1 MIPYQSTLKA
11 PAKRLVLFVADG
23 LRADKFYELDE
34 HGKTRAP
41 YLRDL
46 IETKASWGVSHTRVP
61 TESRPGH
68 VALIAGF
75 YEDVSAVAKGW
86 KENPVEFDS
95 TFNESR
101 YTWAWGSPDIL
112 PMFAKGASGDHVF
125 TSMYEDVA
133 EDFANEDAAKLDTW
147 VFNEV
152 RNFFSA
158 ARNNETL
165 KRMLHEE
172 KIVFFFH
179 LLGIDTNGHAH
190 RPTSKE
196 YLRNIAVVDKGV
208 KEMENVI
215 EEFYGHDHGTA
226 FVLTADHGMTNWG
239 SHGAGH
245 PHETLTPLVA
255 WGAGVQG
262 PMAPVRSVDIVEETI
277 RWNLGH
283 LKRIDVNQA
292 DIAPLM
298 TSLIGVPFPLNSVGI
313 LPLDYLNNSEQYL
326 AENLFMNSQQ
336 ILAQYDVKELFRK
349 ETSLWFQPFSSL
361 AGAKKTGMIR
371 DIKEFMRATKYKEAE
386 SLSRDLI
393 NLALE
398 GLNYYQNYDR
408 VFLNLVVTLGFLGWI
423 LCIILQI
430 VEDHSEVIKE
440 ASKLG
445 KENLQPLVKTAPLD
459 TATLV
464 LAFLAVILLIIQ
476 KAPWMYYSYC
486 LMPLVFWNR
495 IAKRL
500 HVVRAAWS
508 YIREKQLQHRVLF
521 TFLFGSFSLEILVMS
536 FFRREILSVGLVCL
550 ALWPFTTQL
559 YKTCTPSV
567 AGWMSLSFALS
578 VFPLLPVVGREA
590 NYFLVTAAGFLTLII
605 FCSLLFYVS
614 TVSQLMN
621 TELTKSCKILL
632 LQALLTALAIYIVN
646 STAAS
651 LKRKLGLPL
660 VNQLGSWTILVSS
673 FLLPL
678 INSSNLTIRLSSI
691 AMAFS
696 SLYLLMSTAY
706 ESLFLLVLSLLM
718 GAWLLSEHK
727 LSGKTLD
734 ALLETQ
740 LSNASSTTTYQP
752 AWKALT
758 RGMDAPVMRKLTLED
773 LRCAYFFV
781 FFIVVAFFGTGN
793 IASINSFDPAS
804 VYCFLTVFSPF
815 VMGSLLLC
823 KVLIPFVIVTCA
835 FDAIHVVLS
844 IPVQSLVLVVL
855 VMTDLM
861 GLHFFFLVQDS
872 GSWLD
877 IGTSISHFVIM
888 MAFII
893 FLLPIFGLARL
904 FTGASLPFRTSKKI
918 A

>member
-1 MIPYQSTLKA
+1 MIHPTLSIG
-11 PAKRLVLFVADG
+11 P
-23 LRADKFYELDE
+23 
-34 HGKTRAP
+34 
-41 YLRDL
+41 
-46 IETKASWGVSHTRVP
+46 
-61 TESRPGH
+61 
-68 VALIAGF
+68 
-75 YEDVSAVAKGW
+75 
-86 KENPVEFDS
+86 
-95 TFNESR
+95 
-101 YTWAWGSPDIL
+101 
-112 PMFAKGASGDHVF
+112 
-125 TSMYEDVA
+125 
-133 EDFANEDAAKLDTW
+133 
-147 VFNEV
+147 
-152 RNFFSA
+152 
-158 ARNNETL
+158 
-165 KRMLHEE
+165 
-172 KIVFFFH
+172 
-179 LLGIDTNGHAH
+179 
-190 RPTSKE
+190 
-196 YLRNIAVVDKGV
+196 LRNPK
-208 KEMENVI
+208 
-215 EEFYGHDHGTA
+215 
-226 FVLTADHGMTNWG
+226 
-239 SHGAGH
+239 
-245 PHETLTPLVA
+245 PLA
-255 WGAGVQG
+255 
-262 PMAPVRSVDIVEETI
+262 
-277 RWNLGH
+277 
-283 LKRIDVNQA
+283 
-292 DIAPLM
+292 
-298 TSLIGVPFPLNSVGI
+298 PFPLPPYSPSVR
-313 LPLDYLNNSEQYL
+313 LLY
-326 AENLFMNSQQ
+326 
-336 ILAQYDVKELFRK
+336 
-349 ETSLWFQPFSSL
+349 WFFYKYRL
-361 AGAKKTGMIR
+361 EIEMFCVCCFCRIGAKKTGMIR
-371 DIKEFMRATKYKEAE
+371 DIKEFMRAKKYKEAE
-386 SLSRDLI
+386 SLSRGLI

-423 LCIILQI
+423 SCIILQI

-440 ASKLG
+440 ASKLDKG
-445 KENLQPLVKTAPLD
+445 SVQPMVETVPLN

-464 LAFLAVILLIIQ
+464 LAFLALILLFIQ

-486 LMPLVFWNR
+486 LLPLVFWNR

-500 HVVRAAWS
+500 HVVKAAWS
-508 YIREKQLQHRVLF
+508 YIRAKQLQHRVLF
-521 TFLFGSFSLEILVMS
+521 TFMFGCFSLEILVMS
-536 FFRREILSVGLVCL
+536 FFKREILSVGLICL

-559 YKTCTPSV
+559 YRTCRLSV
-567 AGWMSLSFALS
+567 AGWLILNFALS
-578 VFPLLPVVGREA
+578 VFPVLPVVGREA

-605 FCSLLFYVS
+605 FSSLLFYVS
-614 TVSQLMN
+614 SVSYSLR

-632 LQALLTALAIYIVN
+632 PQALLTGLAIYIVN

-651 LKRKLGLPL
+651 LQQKLGLPL
-660 VNQLGSWTILVSS
+660 VNQLGSWTILISS

-678 INSSNLTIRLSSI
+678 INSSNLTVRLSSI
-691 AMAFS
+691 AIAFS
-696 SLYLLMSTAY
+696 SLYILMSTAY
-706 ESLFLLVLSLLM
+706 EGLFLLVLSLLM

-740 LSNASSTTTYQP
+740 LSNDSSTSTHRP

-758 RGMDAPVMRKLTLED
+758 RGMDTPVTRKLTLED

-823 KVLIPFVIVTCA
+823 KVLIPFVIVACA

-861 GLHFFFLVQDS
+861 GLHFFYLVQDS

-904 FTGASLPFRTSKKI
+904 FTGASLAFRTSKKI